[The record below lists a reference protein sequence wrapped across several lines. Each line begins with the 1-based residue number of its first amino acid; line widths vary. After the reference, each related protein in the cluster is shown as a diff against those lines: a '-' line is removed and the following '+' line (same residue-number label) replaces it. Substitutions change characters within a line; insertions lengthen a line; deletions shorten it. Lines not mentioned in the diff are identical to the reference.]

1 MKSFWIILLLYFPCP
16 LLRADRPVTLE
27 MAINELALKSTS
39 VQVEL
44 LRLKNELLTYD
55 NYKKEFLPALQLTTR
70 LVEFNHSLKL
80 LQNALDG
87 NYLNVEDY
95 STSSSV
101 GMTIQQKIFHTGG
114 TFALNSS
121 VSVLRE
127 HSDNRN
133 NFTTTPFYVSYSQSF
148 WGGRKQNIMERSL
161 YRLRYDLALKNYC
174 TSVSSI
180 QQKVLVL
187 YLEAFLSKLEQEQL
201 REDIQINDTLLQIA
215 ELKLKEGYITEYDYN
230 QIELQG
236 LHINYAYENALRI
249 FRENLRK
256 LSAELGI
263 DEQIS
268 IQYPDKD
275 ILPGFLNEDVVIRY
289 IERNNP
295 QRLAWDMQRKQAEYD
310 LFQAQAE
317 TRFNGTISVNYG
329 LNQYAEDF
337 FTAYRH
343 PNSQQNIS
351 VGLSIPVFQWGIN
364 RNKRKI
370 ARNEY
375 EATLLEIEKSEL
387 DFLSNQKEQI
397 NNYNYAV
404 HTYDLMERGYE
415 LACRQYQLA
424 VQKFALG
431 KISVY
436 ELTSTRQ
443 EQYTAMQDYYTAM
456 ESLYVNYYN
465 LRHLSLYD
473 FVRKQSLEELLVP

>member
-1 MKSFWIILLLYFPCP
+1 M
-16 LLRADRPVTLE
+16 
-27 MAINELALKSTS
+27 
-39 VQVEL
+39 
-44 LRLKNELLTYD
+44 
-55 NYKKEFLPALQLTTR
+55 
-70 LVEFNHSLKL
+70 
-80 LQNALDG
+80 
-87 NYLNVEDY
+87 
-95 STSSSV
+95 
-101 GMTIQQKIFHTGG
+101 
-114 TFALNSS
+114 
-121 VSVLRE
+121 
-127 HSDNRN
+127 
-133 NFTTTPFYVSYSQSF
+133 
-148 WGGRKQNIMERSL
+148 
-161 YRLRYDLALKNYC
+161 
-174 TSVSSI
+174 
-180 QQKVLVL
+180 
-187 YLEAFLSKLEQEQL
+187 
-201 REDIQINDTLLQIA
+201 LQIA

>member
-16 LLRADRPVTLE
+16 LLRADRPITLE

-187 YLEAFLSKLEQEQL
+187 Q
-201 REDIQINDTLLQIA
+201 
-215 ELKLKEGYITEYDYN
+215 
-230 QIELQG
+230 
-236 LHINYAYENALRI
+236 
-249 FRENLRK
+249 
-256 LSAELGI
+256 
-263 DEQIS
+263 
-268 IQYPDKD
+268 
-275 ILPGFLNEDVVIRY
+275 
-289 IERNNP
+289 
-295 QRLAWDMQRKQAEYD
+295 
-310 LFQAQAE
+310 
-317 TRFNGTISVNYG
+317 
-329 LNQYAEDF
+329 
-337 FTAYRH
+337 
-343 PNSQQNIS
+343 
-351 VGLSIPVFQWGIN
+351 
-364 RNKRKI
+364 
-370 ARNEY
+370 
-375 EATLLEIEKSEL
+375 
-387 DFLSNQKEQI
+387 
-397 NNYNYAV
+397 
-404 HTYDLMERGYE
+404 
-415 LACRQYQLA
+415 
-424 VQKFALG
+424 
-431 KISVY
+431 
-436 ELTSTRQ
+436 
-443 EQYTAMQDYYTAM
+443 
-456 ESLYVNYYN
+456 
-465 LRHLSLYD
+465 
-473 FVRKQSLEELLVP
+473 